1 MTFFKKNNNGQ
12 FIGVEFTEYKGKR
25 YINIRE
31 YYTSDN
37 DEKRPTKKGVT
48 FSADSLPQLV
58 AAVQALVSA
67 GVPKA
72 EEPKPAKTQNK
83 TTRTRSSAKKTQNKT
98 TRTTRARA
106 KKTPTTTA
114 SK

>member
-12 FIGVEFTEYKGKR
+12 FIGVEFTEYKGKH

-31 YYTSDN
+31 YYTNAD

-48 FSADSLPQLV
+48 FSADSLPALV
-58 AAVQALVSA
+58 AAVNALVES

-72 EEPKPAKTQNK
+72 EASKPVKTQNK
-83 TTRTRSSAKKTQNKT
+83 TTGARASAKKTQNKT
-98 TRTTRARA
+98 TRTRASA
-106 KKTPTTTA
+106 KKKTPTTTA

>member
-1 MTFFKKNNNGQ
+1 MTFFKKNNSGQ
-12 FIGVEFTEYKGKR
+12 FIGVEFSEYKGKH

-31 YYTSDN
+31 YYTNAD

-48 FSADSLPQLV
+48 FSADSLPALV
-58 AAVQALVSA
+58 SAVQALVTN
-67 GVPKA
+67 GVPKVEA
-72 EEPKPAKTQNK
+72 PKPAKTQNK
-83 TTRTRSSAKKTQNKT
+83 TTGARVSAK
-98 TRTTRARA
+98 